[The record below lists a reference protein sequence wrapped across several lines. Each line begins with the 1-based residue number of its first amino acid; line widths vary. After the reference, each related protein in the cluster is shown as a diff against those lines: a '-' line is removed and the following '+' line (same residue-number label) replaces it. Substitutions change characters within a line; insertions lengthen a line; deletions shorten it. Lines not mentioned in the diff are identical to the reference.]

1 MKAIK
6 SNKNKTINITL
17 AFALISVATIA
28 FVLTSGFSQSIIGVN
43 TETKNNQVAKQSSLP
58 LSLTAINE
66 TNNLNATNSHS
77 DYSST
82 TLKTDPISI
91 NTINTT
97 TYKLPDRAR
106 VFLFLPNDP
115 YVPLTTVPISLDAS
129 KFKTYTY
136 CD

>member
-28 FVLTSGFSQSIIGVN
+28 FVLTSGFSQSIIGVS
-43 TETKNNQVAKQSSLP
+43 TETKINQVGKQSSLP
-58 LSLTAINE
+58 VSLIAINE

-82 TLKTDPISI
+82 TLKTDPISV
-91 NTINTT
+91 NTT
-97 TYKLPDRAR
+97 TYKQPDRPR
-106 VFLFLPNDP
+106 VFLFLPKNP
-115 YVPLTTVPISLDAS
+115 YVPL
-129 KFKTYTY
+129 
-136 CD
+136 